1 MGASQPKEI
10 TLNINLNVDSNNTK
24 NSLEKDNDDVAPP
37 PVSSF
42 LATAQAKDKDG
53 KNIPCKLNIN
63 SNSTNNYEKISTNP
77 SDTSDSNI
85 SNNNNIDNN
94 IARNKGN
101 KFTETKN
108 LQENNFSIF
117 NEDNAAEKN
126 KINNNDREIDK
137 NIDVNKKK
145 DEDKNN
151 NNVINNNDNNI
162 NNEKKN
168 DKNNFLK
175 EGVNEGTNFGEEEKK
190 EEENENNETPVGEN
204 IDMNIPKNKYEK
216 NNEILINNKTPISDN
231 DNDGNID
238 MNQGSRFNQKKDDEE
253 DNYKGLNFSDGD
265 LSLSQSVFFSGDA
278 SLENSMQLIQKGYYP
293 LFMKLNN
300 YKPLLF
306 HIKEDHKLTSLVR
319 AYFQYCPETD
329 EGMMKDIKLYHE
341 KKLLDINT
349 PIKLLKLEP
358 FSIIT
363 NKLEDNNADK
373 K

>member
-1 MGASQPKEI
+1 
-10 TLNINLNVDSNNTK
+10 VDSNNTK

-117 NEDNAAEKN
+117 NEDNPAEKN
-126 KINNNDREIDK
+126 RINNDDREIDK

-204 IDMNIPKNKYEK
+204 IDMKHPLVIMIMMET
-216 NNEILINNKTPISDN
+216 LI
-231 DNDGNID
+231 
-238 MNQGSRFNQKKDDEE
+238 
-253 DNYKGLNFSDGD
+253 
-265 LSLSQSVFFSGDA
+265 
-278 SLENSMQLIQKGYYP
+278 
-293 LFMKLNN
+293 
-300 YKPLLF
+300 
-306 HIKEDHKLTSLVR
+306 
-319 AYFQYCPETD
+319 
-329 EGMMKDIKLYHE
+329 
-341 KKLLDINT
+341 
-349 PIKLLKLEP
+349 
-358 FSIIT
+358 
-363 NKLEDNNADK
+363 
-373 K
+373 

>member
-1 MGASQPKEI
+1 MGTSQPKEI
-10 TLNINLNVDSNNTK
+10 TLNINLNVDSNNIK
-24 NSLEKDNDDVAPP
+24 NSVEKENDDVAPP

-117 NEDNAAEKN
+117 NEDNSAEKN

-151 NNVINNNDNNI
+151 NNVINNNENKID
-162 NNEKKN
+162 NEKKN

-175 EGVNEGTNFGEEEKK
+175 EGVNQVTKFGEEEKK

-216 NNEILINNKTPISDN
+216 NNELLINNKTPISDN

-238 MNQGSRFNQKKDDEE
+238 MNQGSRFNQKKENEE

-265 LSLSQSVFFSGDA
+265 LTLSQSVFLSNEA
-278 SLENSMQLIQKGYYP
+278 SLENSMQMLQKGYCS

-306 HIKEDHKLTSLVR
+306 HIKEESKLTSLVE
-319 AYFQYCPETD
+319 AYLRSCPETD
-329 EGMMKDIKLYHE
+329 EGIMKDLKLYHE
-341 KKLLDINT
+341 KRLLDINT
-349 PIKLLKLEP
+349 PIEFLNLPP

-363 NKLEDNNADK
+363 NKMEDNNADK